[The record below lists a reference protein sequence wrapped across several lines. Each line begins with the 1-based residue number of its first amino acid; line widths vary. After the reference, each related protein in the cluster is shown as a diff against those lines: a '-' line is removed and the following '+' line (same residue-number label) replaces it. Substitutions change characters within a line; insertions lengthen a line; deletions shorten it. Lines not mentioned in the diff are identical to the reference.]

1 MSHACTA
8 ALSASDPEGGH
19 CWPRPL
25 MDVWV
30 SFLWGHCSFL
40 LGPGAHKVLFVPSK
54 SLFPQSCISSGG
66 SMVGLMATSSNRAY
80 ALPRSAAPCS
90 RPLLICTSRRHSDT
104 VLAQSLWVGLA
115 FCALPRSEQLRQ
127 PGALWAC
134 SPMWA
139 MHLNHHPG
147 PGCSVSWVCCESIV
161 SGVPYV
167 SSGELISGCNPPGGC
182 QPSRISGRPGSSWE
196 PAQSLV
202 EDAFFGAEIA
212 AAPCL
217 PALCLWAGRG
227 QYAANTKSFVI
238 SSILCSVIRKNCWKF
253 FKRWEYHT
261 TWPASWEILCRL
273 GSNS

>member
-1 MSHACTA
+1 MGRAMFPPCCLTWGQTMVEVMKIMERRPPSKGPMHALLHSVPPTLKEA
-8 ALSASDPEGGH
+8 IADPGL
-19 CWPRPL
+19 CWRL
-25 MDVWV
+25 QDTHGIVWV

-54 SLFPQSCISSGG
+54 SLFLQSCVSFSG

-115 FCALPRSEQLRQ
+115 FCAFPRSKQLRQ

-139 MHLNHHPG
+139 MCLNHQPG
-147 PGCSVSWVCCESIV
+147 PGCSVSWVCCESTV

-167 SSGELISGCNPPGGC
+167 SSGELISGCDPPGGC
-182 QPSRISGRPGSSWE
+182 QPSRTLGRPGSS
-196 PAQSLV
+196 
-202 EDAFFGAEIA
+202 
-212 AAPCL
+212 
-217 PALCLWAGRG
+217 
-227 QYAANTKSFVI
+227 
-238 SSILCSVIRKNCWKF
+238 
-253 FKRWEYHT
+253 
-261 TWPASWEILCRL
+261 
-273 GSNS
+273 